1 MFCLL
6 FKNSKA
12 CNLQQLKENFDFD
25 TAQMYLLGGSLAVWL
40 EQCGETDLAQQIRNI
55 DLNGDITLQMSEIFS
70 IEPPDSYLKAKSAN
84 RGTVNSD
91 ENQSF
96 KSVQK
101 NLTSFEESAD
111 INRNNGS
118 LSENKALSS
127 SFSEE
132 GYSSFALAEIG
143 SFEALST
150 SFEASL
156 FETETSSF
164 ELNIIES
171 SSFELSP
178 NGSPFVTLSTGSFG
192 LGMESSSFNQL
203 LTSFEQRSFAF
214 ETFELTGSFLSSSFN
229 SGSFG
234 EYEYEYEYEYESS
247 FTNLLTGSFSI
258 GSFASSSFNSA
269 SFNLDTA
276 PPESFNSASL
286 LRQVNAAEKAENN
299 EKNIAPTKKT
309 EKIFLPKAPDDLPPE
324 EKIKQNIRSCPLNR
338 FGYGI
343 HLI

>member
-55 DLNGDITLQMSEIFS
+55 DLNGDIILQMSEIFS

-101 NLTSFEESAD
+101 PLTSFEEAAD
-111 INRNNGS
+111 VNRNND
-118 LSENKALSS
+118 LFSENKALSS

-132 GYSSFALAEIG
+132 DASSFASADVG
-143 SFEALST
+143 SFKAP
-150 SFEASL
+150 SFENEA
-156 FETETSSF
+156 SSF
-164 ELNIIES
+164 ELNLIES
-171 SSFELSP
+171 SFAASSFELSLS
-178 NGSPFVTLSTGSFG
+178 GSSFVALSTGSFG
-192 LGMESSSFNQL
+192 LGIESSSFNQL
-203 LTSFEQRSFAF
+203 LTSFEQRSFSF

-229 SGSFG
+229 LGSFG

-247 FTNLLTGSFSI
+247 FTNLLTGSFST
-258 GSFASSSFNSA
+258 GSFVSG
-269 SFNLDTA
+269 SFNLSSFDLDTA
-276 PPESFNSASL
+276 PESFNSASL